1 LTGRLITDHS
11 SPEVAVG
18 GANDVVAAAEPDL
31 PGSRGLQQRERF
43 GGVSGLGVFAA
54 VGAAALCLAFS
65 PKVSSVTFTPKFA
78 VLLLFAAVGIVPLA
92 RLVTARSQLRW
103 PARAAVAFLLVAL
116 VSALVSPSPDVGFFG
131 LYLWGTGWFFWLGA
145 AGAFAIGA
153 SLGPKDRRWLLA
165 GLLVGAIGSALV
177 GVFEIVKNVPTAGL
191 SLYDGKQADAFLG
204 NPIHLE
210 ALLLGGLALVLGR
223 ACRSPIRWGA
233 VLLLFGVGL
242 EFTFERLAL
251 VILVLLVLYALY
263 SYGARRGATFAL
275 LVGVGYG
282 IAYVGGGSG
291 LGTRVAS
298 GTSETTF
305 GLRLRVW
312 LQGAHY
318 LLHHPLLGAGPGQ
331 LRTAVDSTAT
341 LSFNQHVL
349 AGRVV
354 ADGHDIFVEVAVT
367 TGLLG
372 LACFLVWLFGTARS
386 AARCGFLGFAGAMVA
401 VELVEPLNLAILPLA
416 FLALGAATAVRL
428 KPEVVPGAT
437 VGQLAVP
444 PAHHVTSRGVV
455 VSSRIVT
462 VVALV
467 LALLLG
473 ATMVTGDAYMFRGTN
488 FRPGQPF
495 NLAAAKDA
503 NRLLPYW
510 PDPALEIAQ
519 IEVFD
524 SLNEP
529 SASSDLVDARQWT
542 AVAVNRD
549 SDNPELWTQLAVADI
564 DLKAYGL
571 ARIEYYRALSCD
583 KWFTEALQGLGQLA
597 GLNGDWKQAVHFYR
611 LALTTAVDDA
621 ELTAPLRVLM
631 SSAQRHVR
639 TG

>member
-1 LTGRLITDHS
+1 M
-11 SPEVAVG
+11 A
-18 GANDVVAAAEPDL
+18 
-31 PGSRGLQQRERF
+31 F
-43 GGVSGLGVFAA
+43 G
-54 VGAAALCLAFS
+54 
-65 PKVSSVTFTPKFA
+65 
-78 VLLLFAAVGIVPLA
+78 
-92 RLVTARSQLRW
+92 
-103 PARAAVAFLLVAL
+103 RAA
-116 VSALVSPSPDVGFFG
+116 
-131 LYLWGTGWFFWLGA
+131 
-145 AGAFAIGA
+145 
-153 SLGPKDRRWLLA
+153 RWRHRKCA
-165 GLLVGAIGSALV
+165 CCR
-177 GVFEIVKNVPTAGL
+177 VFEIVKNVPTAGL

-210 ALLLGGLALVLGR
+210 ALLLGGLAVVLGR

-473 ATMVTGDAYMFRGTN
+473 ATMVTGDAYMFRGN
-488 FRPGQPF
+488 ELPSRSAVQPRSGEGREQ
-495 NLAAAKDA
+495 A
-503 NRLLPYW
+503 
-510 PDPALEIAQ
+510 PAL
-519 IEVFD
+519 
-524 SLNEP
+524 
-529 SASSDLVDARQWT
+529 
-542 AVAVNRD
+542 
-549 SDNPELWTQLAVADI
+549 
-564 DLKAYGL
+564 
-571 ARIEYYRALSCD
+571 
-583 KWFTEALQGLGQLA
+583 LA
-597 GLNGDWKQAVHFYR
+597 GSGAGDRPDRGFRLPERAERCRRTWSTCANGRPW
-611 LALTTAVDDA
+611 
-621 ELTAPLRVLM
+621 P
-631 SSAQRHVR
+631 
-639 TG
+639 